1 MEIVGGII
9 VVTDH
14 RNLAISLSSGN
25 SAMPQDQ
32 VVIKY
37 GAPGIVLFLDMLGG
51 AFYMII
57 KSLLD
62 SS

>member
-37 GAPGIVLFLDMLGG
+37 GAPGIVD
-51 AFYMII
+51 
-57 KSLLD
+57 KSPV
-62 SS
+62 